1 VDADRLIV
9 HQFDPGREVPGG
21 INTCI
26 SDLVRYAPTGY
37 AFAIAGVSDRTDERL
52 GEWTARAM
60 HGREVAF
67 MPLAHLAPERQ
78 QRLVPHSARVAAGL
92 ARFRRRMPRVL
103 TQTHRVDLGAA
114 AQSLLPPRE
123 TVQFIHTDT
132 ERALSRGTDS
142 IWRFAP
148 TFYRSVERAS
158 LRRASR
164 VVAFSSRDAERLQ
177 RAGIPA
183 RAMTTWFD
191 PQLFYPARERPAGLE
206 LVWVGRLE
214 APKDP
219 ELAVRALAALA
230 RRGVDARLTVVGDG
244 TLRSGL
250 EQLVAAE
257 TLDDTVTLAGQ
268 KPRGETAEALRRGSL
283 LLMSSRFEGSPR
295 ALIEAL
301 ACGLPVACTPESDPD
316 GLVRAGSTGAVAAG
330 REPEQ
335 LADAILAASGSP
347 VGDCVRAVADLR
359 APDAV
364 ARLLAA

>member
-1 VDADRLIV
+1 MDADRLIV

-26 SDLVRYAPTGY
+26 SDLVRYAPSGY
-37 AFAIAGVSDRTDERL
+37 ALAIAGVSDQADEQL
-52 GEWTARAM
+52 GEWTVRTM
-60 HGREVAF
+60 HGREIAF
-67 MPLAHLAPERQ
+67 MPLAHLAPDRQ
-78 QRLVPHSARVAAGL
+78 QRLVPHAARVAAGL
-92 ARFRRRMPRVL
+92 ARYRRRMPRVL

-114 AQSLLPPRE
+114 AQSLLPGRE

-132 ERALSRGTDS
+132 ERALARGTDS

-148 TFYRSVERAS
+148 GVYRTVERAS

-164 VVAFSSRDAERLQ
+164 VVAFSSRDAERLR

-191 PQLFYPARERPAGLE
+191 PELFYPAPDRPTGLE

-219 ELAVRALAALA
+219 ELAVRTLGVLA
-230 RRGVDARLTVVGDG
+230 RRGLDARLTVVGDG
-244 TLRSGL
+244 TLRPAVERL
-250 EQLVAAE
+250 IAAE
-257 TLDDTVTLAGQ
+257 GVVHAVTLTGQ
-268 KPRGETAEALRRGSL
+268 KPRRKTAEALRRSSL
-283 LLMSSRFEGSPR
+283 LVMSSRFEGSPR

-316 GLVRAGSTGAVAAG
+316 GLVRPGSTGAVASG

-335 LADAILAASGSP
+335 LADAILAASDSRSGA
-347 VGDCVRAVADLR
+347 CVQAVADLR

>member
-9 HQFDPGREVPGG
+9 HQFDPDREVPGG

-26 SDLVRYAPTGY
+26 GDLVRYAPAGY

-52 GEWTARAM
+52 GEWTVRTL

-67 MPLAHLAPERQ
+67 MPLAHLASDRQ
-78 QRLVPHSARVAAGL
+78 RRFVPHSARVAAGL

-114 AQSLLPPRE
+114 VQSLLPRRE

-148 TFYRSVERAS
+148 SVYGSVERAS

-164 VVAFSSRDAERLQ
+164 VVAFSARDAERLQ
-177 RAGIPA
+177 RAGIAA

-191 PQLFYPARERPAGLE
+191 PERFFPAPERPAGLE
-206 LVWVGRLE
+206 LAWVGRLE
-214 APKDP
+214 LPKDP
-219 ELAVRALAALA
+219 ELAVRALAVLA

-244 TLRSGL
+244 TLRPALERLVEAEGL
-250 EQLVAAE
+250 GDA
-257 TLDDTVTLAGQ
+257 VTFAGQ
-268 KPRGETAEALRRGSL
+268 KPRWETAERLRRSSL
-283 LLMSSRFEGSPR
+283 LVMSSHFEGSPR

-316 GLVRAGSTGAVAAG
+316 GLVRPGSTGAVAAG

-335 LADAILAASGSP
+335 LAEAILGACDSPASA
-347 VGDCVRAVADLR
+347 CVEAVAELR